1 MIRVI
6 LADDHPT
13 VRIGVAYTLQ
23 RSGDIEVVAEAG
35 TANELYDALAQHP
48 CEVVLTDFSMPGGSA
63 ADGLSMLD
71 RLRRQWPT
79 LPLVV
84 LTMVA
89 NPDTLYAIDATGCA
103 GICDKGAPLEEAVEA
118 VRVAAAGG
126 SYRSPRLQ
134 AALAA
139 ARAAQGRSAGRRLS
153 PREVEVVRLIGEGLR
168 LDEIAEH
175 LHRSAKTVSRQKR
188 DAMQRLGLETDEALM
203 EFTRRTRLVG

>member
-23 RSGDIEVVAEAG
+23 HSGNIQLVAEAG
-35 TANELYDALAQHP
+35 TASELYEGVAQNP
-48 CEVVLTDFSMPGGSA
+48 CDVVLTDFSMPGGSA

-71 RLRRQWPT
+71 RLSRQWPT
-79 LPLVV
+79 LPIVV

-103 GICDKGAPLEEAVEA
+103 GICDKAAPLEEVVEA
-118 VRVAAAGG
+118 VRLAHVGVR
-126 SYRSPRLQ
+126 YRSPRIQ
-134 AALAA
+134 ASLSA
-139 ARAAQGRSAGRRLS
+139 ARAQQGRAAGRRLS

-168 LDEIAEH
+168 LDAIAER

-188 DAMQRLGLETDEALM
+188 DAMQRLGLETDADLV
-203 EFTRRTRLVG
+203 EFARRTRLVG

>member
-23 RSGDIEVVAEAG
+23 HSGDIQVVAEAG
-35 TANELYDALAQHP
+35 TASELYDALAQHP
-48 CEVVLTDFSMPGGSA
+48 CDVVLTDFSMPGGSA

-79 LPLVV
+79 RPLVV

-103 GICDKGAPLEEAVEA
+103 GICDKAAPLEEAVEA
-118 VRVAAAGG
+118 VRAAAAGG
-126 SYRSPRLQ
+126 RYRSPHVH
-134 AALAA
+134 AALSEAN
-139 ARAAQGRSAGRRLS
+139 ARHGRLPGRRLS

-168 LDEIAEH
+168 LDDIAER

-188 DAMQRLGLETDEALM
+188 DAMQRLGLETDEDLV
-203 EFTRRTRLVG
+203 EFARRTRLVG